1 MKISSPEQFTA
12 GNISK
17 HVSFITFAFAMSVDG
32 AGRKGP
38 NNKFFVSPLRY
49 PRERAQV
56 RFTAAQGKI
65 NEK

>member
-1 MKISSPEQFTA
+1 
-12 GNISK
+12 
-17 HVSFITFAFAMSVDG
+17 MSVDG